1 MMIRKKQEKSQER
14 LKVKFN
20 DRMLWS
26 KFLSVL
32 GIISTV
38 VSLISFFVT
47 ANDIKTINTWVMVSL
62 FFAVIVIVFLI
73 MWYCANHKQCASLRI
88 NNTVVNVVEGD
99 IWTQFKRKPEHRKGE
114 ISVIGANEF
123 FDVIVDDRIVSTSSL
138 HGQYINRINA
148 AGKLDELNRTIET
161 DQILNKQENIG
172 INTKRKTG
180 KKIRY
185 ELGSVVEF
193 ESYILAAFTKTNED
207 NEAWLSA
214 DEYTSFWMRFWSNI
228 DKIYA
233 GRTINIPLMGAGL
246 TRFKNGKPTKQEL
259 LEVMLWSLRISG
271 FHNTYADKKINFV
284 IHSTDVAEIN
294 FYHIQHNPNFK

>member
-1 MMIRKKQEKSQER
+1 MIVNKRKEESK
-14 LKVKFN
+14 LKVGFN
-20 DRMLWS
+20 DKTLWS
-26 KFLSVL
+26 KYLSVL

-47 ANDIKTINTWVMVSL
+47 ANDIKTINKWVLASIFL
-62 FFAVIVIVFLI
+62 AFIAIVFLI
-73 MWYCANHKQCASLRI
+73 MWYCANRRHHASLRI
-88 NNTVVNVVEGD
+88 NNTVVNIVEGD
-99 IWTQFKRKPEHRKGE
+99 IFSQLQKSPKDRKAE
-114 ISVIGANEF
+114 ISVIGANEYY
-123 FDVIVDDRIVSTSSL
+123 DVIVDDRIVSKGSL
-138 HGQYINRINA
+138 HGQYIERITA
-148 AGKLDELNRTIET
+148 AGKLGALNKTIAT
-161 DQILNKQENIG
+161 DPILNKPGNKKTDPQR
-172 INTKRKTG
+172 KRG

-193 ESYILAAFTKTNED
+193 EAYILAAFTKTNED

-214 DEYTSFWMRFWSNI
+214 EEYSAFWMRFWTNI

-259 LEVMLWSLRISG
+259 LEVMLWSLKISG

-284 IHSTDVAEIN
+284 IYPSDVAEIN
-294 FYHIQHNPNFK
+294 FFHLQYNPSFK